1 MSSCKPEK
9 PREMATER
17 VFETRDG
24 LKLVAD
30 TWGDPDHMPV
40 VFAHGGGQTRHAW
53 GNTARALGRADWYT
67 VSLDQR
73 GHGDSAWAPD
83 GNYGFDMFAQDLVD
97 VAGAVSRR
105 PALVGASLGGVSGL
119 VAQGEKM
126 AGDGEGPFSA
136 LVLVDITPRVE
147 EKGVDRIINFMT
159 ANLEHG
165 FADLEEAADSVAEYL
180 PHRPRPKNLSGL
192 EKNLRLGDDG
202 RYRWHWDPLFVT
214 GRERPDRLDRTK
226 RVARLSEAVKTI
238 GVPTLL
244 VRGGQSDLVTM
255 EAVEEFL
262 ALAPHAE
269 FVDVSGA
276 GHMVA
281 GDKNDAFTDA
291 VVTFL
296 RSL

>member
-1 MSSCKPEK
+1 MSGCEPEK
-9 PREMATER
+9 SRDLGTER
-17 VFETRDG
+17 VFETRGG

-30 TWGDPDHMPV
+30 TWGDPDRPPV
-40 VFAHGGGQTRHAW
+40 LFAHGGGQTRHAW
-53 GNTARALGRADWYT
+53 GNTARAVARQGWYT

-83 GNYGFDMFAQDLVD
+83 GDYQLDRFAQDLVD
-97 VAGAVSRR
+97 VAGVCSR
-105 PALVGASLGGVSGL
+105 PPVLVGASLGGVCGL
-119 VAQGEKM
+119 VAQGERM
-126 AGDGEGPFSA
+126 SANGEGPFSA
-136 LVLVDITPRVE
+136 LVLVDITPKIE

-165 FADLEEAADSVAEYL
+165 FATLEEAADSIAEYL

-214 GRERPDRLDRTK
+214 GRESMDRDTRIKRLNGAVRGLD
-226 RVARLSEAVKTI
+226 L
-238 GVPTLL
+238 PTLL
-244 VRGGQSDLVTM
+244 VRGGQSDLVTL
-255 EAVEEFL
+255 EAVEEFR
-262 ALAPHAE
+262 AMAPHAK

-281 GDKNDAFTDA
+281 GDRNDAFTDA
-291 VVTFL
+291 VVEFL